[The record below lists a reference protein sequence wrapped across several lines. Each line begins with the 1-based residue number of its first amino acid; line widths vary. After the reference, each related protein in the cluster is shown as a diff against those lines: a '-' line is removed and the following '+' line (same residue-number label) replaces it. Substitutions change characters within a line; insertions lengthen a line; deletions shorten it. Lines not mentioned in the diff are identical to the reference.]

1 MLCAAPRVETSC
13 IKPSIVFW
21 VKSVQYSHSPR
32 WNRLYLADIGDATY
46 SSSDTE
52 ESAAFRLYRLEEGF
66 RSQIILT
73 THMVSSYMEE
83 GEKDRK
89 DKEKRDSS
97 KTGTIGKNEKVKAG
111 IEM

>member
-1 MLCAAPRVETSC
+1 
-13 IKPSIVFW
+13 
-21 VKSVQYSHSPR
+21 
-32 WNRLYLADIGDATY
+32 
-46 SSSDTE
+46 
-52 ESAAFRLYRLEEGF
+52 
-66 RSQIILT
+66 
-73 THMVSSYMEE
+73 MVSSYMEE